1 MITKE
6 QSKRMVE
13 VAQAMMDGKLVTVW
27 DECGVEIDAVKY
39 GYGIHASSRYTIHE
53 PAPAKK
59 YRAFKSA
66 EEFKPH
72 RDCWVNWPMMF
83 GREFMRVDRYDSCGI
98 VVFGHWL
105 SFQRAFELIVFDDN
119 SPFGVME

>member
-72 RDCWVNWPMMF
+72 RNCWVNWPMMF
-83 GREFMRVDRYDSCGI
+83 GVEFMRVDRYDCSG
-98 VVFGHWL
+98 VVVADHWL
-105 SFQRAFELIVFDDN
+105 SFQRAFDLIVFDDN
-119 SPFGVME
+119 SPFGVSE